1 MRLNTKIN
9 EEASGEGLFFLCAI
23 STSFYELFFVGD
35 VVFMKETEMT

>member
-1 MRLNTKIN
+1 MRFNTKIN
-9 EEASGEGLFFLCAI
+9 EEASGEGLFLCAI